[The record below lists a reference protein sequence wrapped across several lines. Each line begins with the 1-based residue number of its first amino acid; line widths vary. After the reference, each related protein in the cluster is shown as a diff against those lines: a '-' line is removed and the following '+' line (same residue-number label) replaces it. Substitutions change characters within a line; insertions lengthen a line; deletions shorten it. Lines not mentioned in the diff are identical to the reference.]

1 MPRHGSAA
9 ILLHPFNPDSGA
21 HLTL

>member
-9 ILLHPFNPDSGA
+9 ILLHPFNPDNGA